1 MLDNDDVI
9 KLLLKDKKFE
19 HDVIWLSIHNKY
31 PSVKIRDYLTLH
43 FALNG
48 IEVSMDDVKDMANIM
63 SDTVLVVSHG
73 Q

>member
-31 PSVKIRDYLTLH
+31 PSVKIRDYLTHH
-43 FALNG
+43 FAL
-48 IEVSMDDVKDMANIM
+48 IEIDIDMDDVRHIADELAN
-63 SDTVLVVSHG
+63 TVLVVSYG